1 MPQQHMLF
9 CEIFDVWGIDFMGPF
24 PNSSG
29 YLYILLAVDYVSK
42 WVEAIPTY
50 LDDANTV
57 ISFIRN
63 YIVCR
68 YGSPRAIVSDQGSH
82 FCNRKVEALLK
93 RNGVVHKV
101 ATAYHSQTNGQAKV
115 SNREIKRI
123 LEKVVNPQRKDW
135 SIRLGDALWA
145 YRTAYKTL
153 LGMSPFRIL
162 YGKACHLPV
171 EIEHKAYWAVKRCN
185 MDLTQA
191 GVARKLQL
199 EELECLRNEAYEN
212 ARIYKEKTK
221 AFHDHHIR
229 KKDFQEGDEV
239 LLYNSRLRFMPGKLR
254 SRWEGPFKVK
264 EIKPYGVVELFDPK
278 SEVTFKVNGHRVKK
292 YHGYKLPKEL
302 DVFLLADAPIEGEA

>member
-1 MPQQHMLF
+1 MPQQPMLF
-9 CEIFDVWGIDFMGPF
+9 CEIFNVWGIDFMGPF
-24 PNSSG
+24 PNLSG

-42 WVEAIPTY
+42 WVEAIPTC

-63 YIVCR
+63 NIVCR
-68 YGSPRAIVSDQGSH
+68 YGSPQAIVSDQGSH

-93 RNGVVHKV
+93 HYRVVHKV
-101 ATAYHSQTNGQAKV
+101 ATAYHPQTNRQAEV
-115 SNREIKRI
+115 SNREIKRV

-145 YRTAYKTL
+145 YRTAYKTS
-153 LGMSPFRIL
+153 LGMSPFRII
-162 YGKACHLPV
+162 YGKECHLPV
-171 EIEHKAYWAVKRCN
+171 EIEHRAYWAVKQCN

-221 AFHDHHIR
+221 AFHDHHIQ
-229 KKDFQEGDEV
+229 KKDFKEGDKV
-239 LLYNSRLRFMPGKLR
+239 FLYNSRLRFMPGKLR
-254 SRWEGPFKVK
+254 SRWKGPFKVK

-278 SEVTFKVNGHRVKK
+278 SEATFKVNGHRVKK
-292 YHGYKLPKEL
+292 YHGDKLPKEL
-302 DVFLLADAPIEGEA
+302 EVFLLEDAPREGES

>member
-1 MPQQHMLF
+1 MPQQPMLLF
-9 CEIFDVWGIDFMGPF
+9 EIFDVWGIDFMGPF

-42 WVEAIPTY
+42 WVEAIPTR

-68 YGSPRAIVSDQGSH
+68 YASPRAIVSDQGSH

-93 RNGVVHKV
+93 RYGVVHKV
-101 ATAYHSQTNGQAKV
+101 ATAYHPQTNGQAEV

-135 SIRLGDALWA
+135 SLRLGDTLWA
-145 YRTAYKTL
+145 YRMAYKNP
-153 LGMSPFRIL
+153 LGISPFRIV

-171 EIEHKAYWAVKRCN
+171 EIEHKAYWAVKWCN

-199 EELECLRNEAYEN
+199 EELECLRN
-212 ARIYKEKTK
+212 K
-221 AFHDHHIR
+221 A
-229 KKDFQEGDEV
+229 
-239 LLYNSRLRFMPGKLR
+239 LRFMPGKLR

-278 SEVTFKVNGHRVKK
+278 SEATFKVNGHRVKK

-302 DVFLLADAPIEGEA
+302 KVFLLADAPRE

>member
-1 MPQQHMLF
+1 MPQQPMLF

-24 PNSSG
+24 SNSSG
-29 YLYILLAVDYVSK
+29 YLYILLEVDYMSN
-42 WVEAIPTY
+42 WVEAIPTR
-50 LDDANTV
+50 LNVVNTV

-82 FCNRKVEALLK
+82 FCNRKIEALLK
-93 RNGVVHKV
+93 CYG
-101 ATAYHSQTNGQAKV
+101 V
-115 SNREIKRI
+115 SNWEIKRI

-135 SIRLGDALWA
+135 SLQLGVALWA
-145 YRTAYKTL
+145 YRMAYKTP
-153 LGMSPFRIL
+153 LGMSPIRIV
-162 YGKACHLPV
+162 YGKACHLLV

-199 EELECLRNEAYEN
+199 EELECLRNKAHEN

-239 LLYNSRLRFMPGKLR
+239 FLYNSRLRFMFGKLR
-254 SRWEGPFKVK
+254 SRWE
-264 EIKPYGVVELFDPK
+264 
-278 SEVTFKVNGHRVKK
+278 
-292 YHGYKLPKEL
+292 
-302 DVFLLADAPIEGEA
+302 

>member
-1 MPQQHMLF
+1 MPQQPMLF
-9 CEIFDVWGIDFMGPF
+9 LGR
-24 PNSSG
+24 S
-29 YLYILLAVDYVSK
+29 
-42 WVEAIPTY
+42 
-50 LDDANTV
+50 NTI

-93 RNGVVHKV
+93 HYGVVHKV
-101 ATAYHSQTNGQAKV
+101 ATAYHLQTNEQAEV

-135 SIRLGDALWA
+135 SVWLGDALWA
-145 YRTAYKTL
+145 YRTAYKTP
-153 LGMSPFRIL
+153 LGMSPFRIV
-162 YGKACHLPV
+162 YGKACHLLV

-199 EELECLRNEAYEN
+199 KELECLRNDAYEN

-221 AFHDHHIR
+221 AFHDHHIW
-229 KKDFQEGDEV
+229 KNDFQEGDEV
-239 LLYNSRLRFMPGKLR
+239 LHYNLRLRFMPGKFR
-254 SRWEGPFKVK
+254 SRWEGPFLVK
-264 EIKPYGVVELFDPK
+264 
-278 SEVTFKVNGHRVKK
+278 
-292 YHGYKLPKEL
+292 
-302 DVFLLADAPIEGEA
+302 